1 MTPAIV
7 AFCGLATCGKTSLA
21 LGLVKHRNFHRI
33 SFADPIREMLRG
45 LGLTTAHMSE
55 GKNEPLAMFGGKTPR
70 QVMQSLGTEWG
81 RDLVCPNIWL
91 NATKTRILS
100 ALAVPGVSGVVLDDC
115 RFDNEASMV
124 KDLGGMVI
132 EVVRPGL
139 VRMDHASEAGISD
152 HLVDDFVLNEFISL
166 EYLTD
171 WAPSLLD

>member
-45 LGLTTAHMSE
+45 LGLTTAQMSE
-55 GKNEPLAMFGGKTPR
+55 GKNDPLAMFGGKTPR

-81 RDLVCPNIWL
+81 RDLVSPTLWID
-91 NATKTRILS
+91 ATRQRILS
-100 ALAVPGVSGVVLDDC
+100 ALATHGVAGVVIDDC
-115 RFDNEASMV
+115 RFDNEAAMV
-124 KDLGGMVI
+124 RSLGGIVV
-132 EVVRPGL
+132 EVTRPGL
-139 VRMDHASEAGISD
+139 ARMNHASEAGISP
-152 HLVDDFVLNEFISL
+152 HLIDDFVLNEFVSL